1 MVVYGRV
8 FGVCTSVGSC
18 TRVPKVGALQQAKFC
33 SSDPCFTVL
42 FASLFVQQDLAVRSC
57 SEEISDV
64 GSASRHTKH
73 RIIMPGTRAQ
83 TQNEESTLMC
93 GCIRQNNE
101 CSPNPCQC
109 CICWKCLLNCMG
121 DLALKCPICTSHIE
135 GYTIAS
141 QEEPVSLSCTACA
154 GVWRMPYSPPKGQLL
169 LFTFP
174 KQPMSKCSSFSHPS
188 FRHLMKS

>member
-83 TQNEESTLMC
+83 STLSSSIK
-93 GCIRQNNE
+93 GPQFASLTSAQQKVFADKAGYVAIDEARQAWAKLTVVQKE
-101 CSPNPCQC
+101 RAHD
-109 CICWKCLLNCMG
+109 
-121 DLALKCPICTSHIE
+121 DLFS
-135 GYTIAS
+135 S
-141 QEEPVSLSCTACA
+141 
-154 GVWRMPYSPPKGQLL
+154 GVFISILG
-169 LFTFP
+169 
-174 KQPMSKCSSFSHPS
+174 
-188 FRHLMKS
+188 LMT